1 MKNKFINNPAIAIV
15 MVFLSII
22 ILLGFIGF
30 LGWKQSSRLSEGAYL
45 GIWNFSGLSV
55 AAAEVKLNNIINNI
69 EEQGVNFT
77 YNNQEINIPAK
88 VVAFDPELS
97 YEIFAF
103 DQEKNLEILLNNYG
117 RYSWL
122 KLFTWPITKKSK
134 SQAAA
139 FRFNEERFKQFL
151 KNTLNDL
158 EKPASNA
165 YFSFNDDQKL
175 IIISEETGLKIDY
188 EANGQLVKKTLASL
202 NNQPWEL
209 IIQEVEPLV
218 LQQDLLPIINE
229 AGDLIAEKDFK
240 LVYKDNSWSISNQ
253 EIITWLGVSQNNPK
267 KVILDADKVKTYLES
282 TLAPEIDRPAA
293 APSFTIEND
302 KIENWQPGKSGR
314 ELLIEDSLENI
325 LNTLLDTQT
334 AELLVKEDMGEEAA
348 GLAQE
353 IREIVGTGQSNFA
366 GSPANRRHNIKV
378 GAETFHGL
386 LIAPQEEF
394 SVVENL
400 GEINAASGYLPE
412 LVIKDNRTIP
422 EYGGGLCQV
431 STTLFRAAL
440 ASGLPI
446 TARQN
451 HSYRV
456 SYYEPAGTDATIY
469 NPSPDLKFVN
479 DSDYHILIQ
488 ARIENN
494 DLYFD
499 FWSTNDGRQVEITDP
514 IIYNIVSPPPTKI
527 IMTTELAPGVKKC
540 TERAHNGA
548 SAYFDYSVN
557 YPDGEEPVV
566 NRFNSYYVPWQ
577 EVCLMGATPEP
588 DGEEETSEES
598 LIELEETT
606 PESE

>member
-209 IIQEVEPLV
+209 IIQEVEPLI

>member
-499 FWSTNDGRQVEITDP
+499 FWSTSDGRQVEITDP